1 MKKQKIHNLSL
12 WKKYKK
18 ASTTKRK
25 SLLEKKL
32 VEIYY
37 PLVQKI
43 SYKVSE
49 KIGWRLSPEELT
61 SMGVDGLYVAI
72 RRFSLD
78 RGVNFPTY
86 SNRRIR
92 GSMIDGIR
100 KNDIIPRSVRIN
112 WNIINKARN
121 NLEIQ
126 KGRKVTEYEV
136 IRKLEIDDN
145 EYYKNFKKY
154 NPLSFSSID
163 HINNEQLE
171 NEFSQDFN
179 SALIDISIVSSD
191 SKVLRKEFFSK
202 LLSQNFSR
210 LEQKIIYLYYYK
222 NYTMELIA
230 VRFNMSESRI
240 SQIHK
245 NILQRLKDKISRN
258 PEYFDSNIQRCIQ
271 VCNDNNPIF

>member
-126 KGRKVTEYEV
+126 KGRKVIAVECKASTAP
-136 IRKLEIDDN
+136 KLTKGFWRAIEIVKP
-145 EYYKNFKKY
+145 EFTYVVA
-154 NPLSFSSID
+154 PV
-163 HINNEQLE
+163 LE
-171 NEFSQDFN
+171 KFPV
-179 SALIDISIVSSD
+179 AK
-191 SKVLRKEFFSK
+191 KVLVCN
-202 LLSQNFSR
+202 LN
-210 LEQKIIYLYYYK
+210 
-222 NYTMELIA
+222 ELI
-230 VRFNMSESRI
+230 
-240 SQIHK
+240 H
-245 NILQRLKDKISRN
+245 ILTNSL
-258 PEYFDSNIQRCIQ
+258 
-271 VCNDNNPIF
+271 

>member
-18 ASTTKRK
+18 ASTTRRK

>member
-202 LLSQNFSR
+202 LLTQNFSR